1 MRGLMLFVLYL
12 VITIFIM
19 TFIIHTL
26 EWSMARDFGDM
37 KISYR
42 DFRRWLK
49 KYPTRWR
56 PYNNANVKFY
66 DGKQF
71 WMCYFGFFGLMAYKR
86 YYYSVVFS
94 KPPKKRRLTMAES
107 RKKIEQ
113 SYEKKEK

>member
-1 MRGLMLFVLYL
+1 MRELMFLVLYL

-19 TFIIHTL
+19 TFTLHIL
-26 EWSMARDFGDM
+26 EWSTARDFGDM

-49 KYPTRWR
+49 KNPTCWR
-56 PYNNANVKFY
+56 AYDNANVKFY
-66 DGKQF
+66 DGERF

-86 YYYSVVFS
+86 YYYSVIFS
-94 KPPKKRRLTMAES
+94 KRPKKHRLTKAES

-113 SYEKKEK
+113 SYEKK